1 VREEYMIER
10 ETERY
15 KTGQRE
21 REREREREQNGEKK
35 KEIVQAKEE
44 QFAME
49 EKRKKGTRKYE
60 K

>member
-1 VREEYMIER
+1 MIER
-10 ETERY
+10 ETDRY
-15 KTGQRE
+15 KTGQ
-21 REREREREQNGEKK
+21 REREQNGEKK